1 MFKKTIL
8 LTLVCMFVPVA
19 LLAQGI
25 TTAALNG
32 SVKDQKGGPLIGA
45 NVAAV
50 HEPSGT
56 TLGAA
61 SRTDGRFNIP
71 GVRVGGPYTVTASYI
86 GYKNQKQENV
96 YLALGQDLKI
106 DFVLP
111 EEAVELGEIVTVAE
125 RDKIFSASR
134 TGSVTNFS
142 TEKIQRLA
150 TLSRSISDFG
160 RLTPTYSSAGPFAN
174 SFAGR
179 NNLYNNVTIDGSV
192 FNNVFGL
199 ASEVGGQTNAQPISL
214 DAVEE
219 IQVSLAPYDV
229 REGSFTGANI
239 SVITKAGTNQLQGAA
254 YYYGRNES
262 LISDKVAGADVIN
275 TKFSQGTYGV
285 RLSGPVIPKRAF
297 LFANAEFGRRD
308 DPGTTFRA
316 ALTPEELANPP
327 TGVSRVLASDL
338 NRLRDFVQDEFGFD
352 PGTFDGYTLDTYNDK
367 VTTRF
372 DLNINPTN
380 RLTVRYNYLKSYR
393 DTPLSN
399 SGASGG
405 RQPSASR
412 LPFSGS
418 NYLINNNA
426 HSIIA
431 QLNSTFSNKYSNQFV
446 IGYTALR
453 DFRDAKIS
461 RPFPTVD
468 IENGLGSTITTFGFE
483 PFTANNK
490 LDSDIFQVSNNFSAY
505 YGKHTVTFGTA
516 HEVYSFSNGFTPNF
530 NSIYRFRT
538 LDEFINHVNN
548 TPSIDTNNDGT
559 PDAVPQPTRFEI
571 TYSAVPGVA
580 VPLAEISAWQASLY
594 AQDEF
599 QVTPGLRLIGGLRV
613 DFPIYTKDLPA
624 NPTIAGLTFAN
635 GGQIDVSKL
644 PDATP
649 LWSPRLGFNWDV
661 RGNRSLQV
669 RGGTGVFT
677 GKIPFV
683 WLSNQASNNGVLFGS
698 TLVTTS
704 GAAAGVTPLFDP
716 ATQQNITFNPDR
728 ETYVPANPSLPAT
741 VLINATANDF
751 KFPQVWRSNVAFD
764 ARLPYGFIGTVEGI
778 YSKDINA
785 VFHRNANFAAPVGN
799 FAGADNRPRFAGSS
813 SGTRIN
819 QGVTNAIILDNTS
832 KGYQYFLTTDLKKD
846 FANGFA
852 NLAYTYGRARDLTS
866 SPSAIAATA
875 WLSNQ
880 IVNSPNDPSLG
891 FNVND
896 QRHRIVGTASY
907 RLNLLGLAG
916 TTFSI
921 IYIGGTGSNY
931 SYTYGGDMNGDTI
944 QGNDLIYIPRNA
956 TEIVLEPA
964 GSSDTRT
971 PDQIWQQLDA
981 FINQDPYLS
990 EHRGEYAERGAAHE
1004 PWVSRLD
1011 IGLKQE
1017 FHLNFGGQRNA
1028 LEVSFDIINFGNL
1041 IDSDWGVIET
1051 APTSSRQAIAF
1062 RRYDATNNVPV
1073 FTFPTTVTK
1082 TFSKN
1087 TELVSRWQAQFGIR
1101 YYFN

>member
-1 MFKKTIL
+1 MFKKMSLFMAICL
-8 LTLVCMFVPVA
+8 LLPTVV
-19 LLAQGI
+19 LAQGI
-25 TTAALNG
+25 TTASLNG
-32 SVKDQKGGPLIGA
+32 TAKDQKGEPLVGA
-45 NVAAV
+45 NVVAV
-50 HEPSGT
+50 HEPSGSMF
-56 TLGAA
+56 GAA
-61 SRTDGRFNIP
+61 TRDDGRFNIA

-86 GYKNQKQENV
+86 GYKTQNQENV
-96 YLALGQDLKI
+96 YLSLGVDLKI
-106 DFVLP
+106 DFVLL
-111 EEAVELGEIVTVAE
+111 EEAVEVGEIVTVAE
-125 RDKIFSASR
+125 RDEVFSASR
-134 TGSVTNFS
+134 TGAVTNISS
-142 TEKIQRLA
+142 TEIQRLP
-150 TLSRSISDFG
+150 TLTRGISDFA
-160 RLTPTYSSAGPFAN
+160 RLTPQATSSGPFVN
-174 SFAGR
+174 SFGGR
-179 NNLYNNVTIDGSV
+179 SNLYNNISIDGSV

-199 ASEVGGQTNAQPISL
+199 ASEVGGQTQAQPISI
-214 DAVEE
+214 DAIEE

-239 SVITKAGTNQLQGAA
+239 SVITKAGTNQIQGSG
-254 YYYGRNES
+254 YYYGRDQS

-285 RLSGPVIPKRAF
+285 RLGGPVIPNKAF

-316 ALTPEELANPP
+316 ALNAQELANPP
-327 TGVSRVLASDL
+327 TGVARVLASDL
-338 NRLRDFVQDEFGFD
+338 NALRTFVQDAFDFD
-352 PGTFDGYTLDTYNDK
+352 PGTFDAYSLDTYNDK
-367 VTTRF
+367 LTARF

-405 RQPSASR
+405 RQPSVSR

-431 QLNSTFSNKYSNQFV
+431 QLNSAFSNKYSNQFV
-446 IGYTALR
+446 IGYTQLR

-461 RPFPTVD
+461 RSFPTVD

-505 YGKHTVTFGTA
+505 YGKHTITVGTA
-516 HEVYSFSNGFTPNF
+516 HEIYSFSNGFTPNF
-530 NSIYRFRT
+530 HSIYRFRT
-538 LDEFINHVNN
+538 QQEFINHVNQ
-548 TPSIDTNNDGT
+548 TPSIDTNNDGV

-571 TYSAVPGVA
+571 TYSAVSGVD

-599 QVTPGLRLIGGLRV
+599 QAMPNLKLTAGLRV
-613 DFPIYTKDLPA
+613 DMPIYTKDLPE
-624 NPTIAGLTFAN
+624 NPAIAGLTFAN
-635 GGQIDVSKL
+635 GERIDVSKL

-698 TLVTTS
+698 TLATGNGTT
-704 GAAAGVTPLFDP
+704 ALFDP
-716 ATQQNITFNPDR
+716 ATSQNITFNPDR
-728 ETYVPANPSLPAT
+728 NTYIPANPTTPAT

-764 ARLPYGFIGTVEGI
+764 TQLPYGLIGTVEGI

-785 VFHRNANFAAPVGN
+785 VFHRNTNFTEPVGT
-799 FAGADNRPRFAGSS
+799 FAGADNRPRFARSS
-813 SGTRIN
+813 TGTRIN
-819 QGVTNAIILDNTS
+819 QSVTNAIILDNTS
-832 KGYQYFLTTDLKKD
+832 KGYQYFLTFQLKKQ
-846 FANGFA
+846 FAQGFA
-852 NLAYTYGRARDLTS
+852 DLAYTHGRARNLTS

-875 WLSNQ
+875 WLANQ
-880 IVNSPNDPSLG
+880 IVSSPNGPDMG
-891 FNVND
+891 FAVDD
-896 QRHRIVGTASY
+896 QRHRIVGIASY
-907 RLNLLGLAG
+907 RLNLLGLSG
-916 TTFSI
+916 TSFSL
-921 IYIGGTGSNY
+921 IYVGGTGSNY

-944 QGNDLIYIPRNA
+944 TGNDLIYIPRDA
-956 TEIVLEPA
+956 SEIVLENT
-964 GSSDTRT
+964 GGSDTRT
-971 PDQIWQQLDA
+971 PADIWQQLDA
-981 FINQDPYLS
+981 FIGQDSYLS
-990 EHRGEYAERGAAHE
+990 EHRGEYAERGGARE
-1004 PWVSRLD
+1004 PWVSRFD
-1011 IGLKQE
+1011 VGLKQE
-1017 FHLNFGGQRNA
+1017 FHLNFRGQRNA
-1028 LEVSFDIINFGNL
+1028 IEVSFDIINFGNL
-1041 IDSDWGVIET
+1041 LKSDWGVLK
-1051 APTSSRQAIAF
+1051 TSSSTTRQAIAF

-1073 FTFPTTVTK
+1073 FTFPASVTSS
-1082 TFSKN
+1082 FSTN
-1087 TELVSRWQAQFGIR
+1087 SELVSRWQAQFGIR